1 MKKRLLIVD
10 DESAIRLAIRVYF
23 ERCDYQVHEA
33 ATCRDAVEYVQLS
46 EPDVAIIDHQLP
58 DGNALDLLSRWKPD
72 HRFPVI
78 VLTGHGSIDLAV
90 RSIKE
95 GAENFFTKP
104 LKFEVLSVVV
114 ERALENE
121 RNRRGRHR
129 HRQPAVDPF
138 VGSSAAI
145 RRLEREARKVAPVH
159 RPILI
164 QGHTGAGKGVLAA
177 WLHRNGP
184 RAEEAFVD
192 INCAGLSR
200 ELLDSELFGHE
211 EGAFTGATTTK
222 DGLLEAAH
230 KGTVFL
236 DEVGDLDLQVQPKL
250 LKVLEEKRF
259 RRLGSTRDRQ
269 VDIQL
274 IAATHQNLA
283 RMVRDGKFRS
293 DLYFRLNMLPLRV
306 PPLRERTEDI
316 SFLAGTF
323 LAAIG
328 AQLGRRDLK
337 LSPGAK
343 RALETYSWPGN
354 VRELRN
360 IIERAALLC
369 ESDVLNAEDLQI
381 GEPSSQ
387 WVKEARSSMSLRQL
401 EIHHITRVL
410 RCEGGHVHRAAE
422 RLGIPR
428 STLYEKIKKYAIETP
443 DAGRPPRSR

>member
-10 DESAIRLAIRVYF
+10 DESAIRLAIRACF
-23 ERCDYQVHEA
+23 ERWGYEVHDA
-33 ATCRDAVEYVQLS
+33 ATRSDAEKSVRDC
-46 EPDVAIIDHQLP
+46 EPDVAIVDHQLP
-58 DGNALDLLSRWKPD
+58 DGTALDLLSRWKPE
-72 HRFPVI
+72 HSFPVI

-90 RSIKE
+90 RAIKE

-104 LKFEVLSVVV
+104 LEFEVLRVVV

-121 RNRRGRHR
+121 RNRRGRR
-129 HRQPAVDPF
+129 LRRPPPVDPF
-138 VGSSAAI
+138 VGSSLAI
-145 RRLEREARKVAPVH
+145 RRLEREAGKVAPAQ

-184 RAEEAFVD
+184 RAEEAFID

-211 EGAFTGATTTK
+211 KGAFTSATSAK
-222 DGLLEAAH
+222 EGLLEAAH

-236 DEVGDLDLQVQPKL
+236 DEIGDLDLQVQPKL
-250 LKVLEEKRF
+250 LKVLEERRF

-283 RMVRDGKFRS
+283 RMVQSGKFRS

-316 SFLAGTF
+316 AFLAGTF

-328 AQLGRRDLK
+328 AQLGRRDLT
-337 LSPGAK
+337 LSPEAEK
-343 RALETYSWPGN
+343 ALAAYSWPGN

-360 IIERAALLC
+360 IIERAALLS
-369 ESDVLNAEDLQI
+369 ESDVLGAEDLQI
-381 GEPSSQ
+381 GGPFNQ
-387 WVKEARSSMSLRQL
+387 WLKESHSTMSLQQL
-401 EIHHITRVL
+401 EIHHITRAL
-410 RCEGGHVHRAAE
+410 RREGGHVHRAAE

-428 STLYEKIKKYAIETP
+428 STLYEKIKKYAIETS
-443 DAGRPPRSR
+443 DAGKPPRSR